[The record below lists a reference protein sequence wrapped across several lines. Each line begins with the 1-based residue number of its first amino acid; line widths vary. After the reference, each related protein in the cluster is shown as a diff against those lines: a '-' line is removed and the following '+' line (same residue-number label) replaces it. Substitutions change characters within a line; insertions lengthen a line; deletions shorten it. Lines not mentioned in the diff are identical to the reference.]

1 MTYSIELTPS
11 ARRAL
16 THDLPEAIAVAC
28 WNFISGDLAE
38 HPYRVGSPLRDEH
51 LGRYAARRGEFRIIY
66 EIHDQVVVVRV
77 VSIRHRRDVYR
88 PR

>member
-1 MTYSIELTPS
+1 VTYSIELTAS

-38 HPYRVGSPLRDEH
+38 RPYRVGAPLRDEH
-51 LGRYAARRGEFRIIY
+51 LGRYVARRGEFRIIY
-66 EIHDQVVVVRV
+66 EIHEGRIVVRV
-77 VSIRHRRDVYR
+77 ITIQHRRDVYR